1 MARVI
6 GATGSAPPSGL
17 QMRQAELL
25 ISTVLRG
32 GVLTSLAVILA
43 GTLVTFLHHPEYVSS
58 PQELARLTEA
68 GASFPH
74 TLRDVVAGLAALRG
88 QAIVVLGL
96 LILIATPVL
105 RVAVSILVF
114 LEQRDRTYVA
124 ITVTVLTLLILSFF
138 LGGAA

>member
-6 GATGSAPPSGL
+6 GATGSAAPSGP
-17 QMRQAELL
+17 QTRRAELL

-88 QAIVVLGL
+88 QAMVVLGL

-138 LGGAA
+138 LGDAA